1 MIKNTYSAYISILIS
16 MIFWSISFVWTKEA
30 YESFGPVTTIFLRLV
45 ISSLLLFLFLKST
58 GRLAVIRK
66 NDLWQFILLAF
77 FEPFLY
83 FIGESFGLKLVS
95 STLTS
100 IIVSTCPLFTTVF
113 AFLFLKEKLSVVN
126 VIGIVVSFFG
136 IGIMIFEKD
145 FTLSAPLKGIALL
158 MLAVF
163 STVGYS
169 MFLKKLAY
177 NYSPVNII
185 AWQNFLGIF
194 MFLPLF
200 MIMEVKDIR
209 DTTIHTKSVFA
220 IIELAIFASSL
231 AFILFTKA
239 IRTMGV
245 AKSNMFINLIPV
257 FTAIFAWIILDEKIT
272 LQKTTGII
280 IVITGL
286 FISQIKKKKNA
297 V

>member
-1 MIKNTYSAYISILIS
+1 MIKNTYSAYINILIS
-16 MIFWSISFVWTKEA
+16 MIFWAISFVWTKEA
-30 YESFGPVTTIFLRLV
+30 YESFGPVSTIFLRLV
-45 ISSLLLFLFLKST
+45 ISTILLFLFLKVT
-58 GRLAVIRK
+58 GRLTVIQK
-66 NDLWQFILLAF
+66 NDFWQFLLLAF

-100 IIVSTCPLFTTVF
+100 IIVSTTPLFTSVF
-113 AFLFLKEKLSVVN
+113 AFLFLKEKLSFVN
-126 VIGIVVSFFG
+126 FAGIILSFLG

-163 STVGYS
+163 STIGYS
-169 MFLKKLAY
+169 MFLKNLTHK
-177 NYSPVNII
+177 YSPVNII
-185 AWQNFLGIF
+185 AWQNFMGIF

-200 MIMEVKDIR
+200 LTMEAR
-209 DTTIHTKSVFA
+209 DFSQTAIQSNSILA
-220 IIELAIFASSL
+220 IIKLSIFASAI

-239 IRTMGV
+239 IKTMGV